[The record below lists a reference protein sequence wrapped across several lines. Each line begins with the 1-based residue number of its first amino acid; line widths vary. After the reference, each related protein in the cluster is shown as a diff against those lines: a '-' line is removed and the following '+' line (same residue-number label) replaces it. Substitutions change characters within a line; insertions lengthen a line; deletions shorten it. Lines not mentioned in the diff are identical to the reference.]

1 MEELKK
7 LIMEV
12 NNYCKDN
19 NIEYLFVAVCK
30 EKKHDILANNVT
42 TNKILKKAL
51 KTLEVLIW

>member
-12 NNYCKDN
+12 NNYCNAN
-19 NIEYLFVAVCK
+19 NIEYLFVAVSTK
-30 EKKHDILANNVT
+30 NRHDILANNVT

-51 KTLEVLIW
+51 KTLELIIL